1 VSFPRVA
8 TTLLLVAALAACGG
22 HKNSSADQD
31 QSNTQGAAAGIMTGS
46 PAPSPSDQRAIGST
60 SAGEGGSMMAQGV
73 AESPM
78 PVPAS
83 LNCGAVQPVWVNE
96 RSHVY
101 HEPSDP
107 LYGRTK
113 HGKYLCPSTAMSE
126 GYRKAGSRSRHYK
139 HHHRGEMEQPS
150 PAAT

>member
-1 VSFPRVA
+1 MSFPRVA
-8 TTLLLVAALAACGG
+8 TSLLLVAALAACGG
-22 HKNSSADQD
+22 HKSSSTDQN
-31 QSNTQGAAAGIMTGS
+31 QSTTQGAAPGIMTGS
-46 PAPSPSDQRAIGST
+46 PVPSPSDQPAVGST
-60 SAGEGGSMMAQGV
+60 AAGAGGMMMAQGV

-78 PVPAS
+78 PVPPS
-83 LNCGAVQPVWVNE
+83 LNCGAVQPVWVNV

-113 HGKYLCPSTAMSE
+113 HGKYLCPSTALSE
-126 GYRKAGSRSRHYK
+126 GYRKAGTGSKHYRHRRS
-139 HHHRGEMEQPS
+139 EMEQPS